1 MGIIPSEKIDQKS
14 VFFIHIF
21 RKLPVFPKGKRLRL
35 IGRGMLGT
43 CGVTIGYFAMKHM
56 PLGDVSIIS
65 CSATFFV
72 CISARIFLKEAID
85 KLNLINIL
93 FVIGGLILIVQPPF
107 IFSTENKTYSEDS
120 YALYAAIAM
129 VFSAVCIHS
138 TVFVML
144 RSLKGL

>member
-1 MGIIPSEKIDQKS
+1 M
-14 VFFIHIF
+14 
-21 RKLPVFPKGKRLRL
+21 
-35 IGRGMLGT
+35 GT
-43 CGVTIGYFAMKHM
+43 CGITIGYFAMKHM

-85 KLNLINIL
+85 KLNLINIF

-107 IFSTENKTYSEDS
+107 IFTTENKTYSEDP

-129 VFSAVCIHS
+129 VFSAMFIHS
-138 TVFVML
+138 SVFVII
-144 RSLKGL
+144 RSLKGIFNPIFVFWFELANFTSPIKY

>member
-1 MGIIPSEKIDQKS
+1 
-14 VFFIHIF
+14 
-21 RKLPVFPKGKRLRL
+21 
-35 IGRGMLGT
+35 
-43 CGVTIGYFAMKHM
+43 MKHM

-107 IFSTENKTYSEDS
+107 IFSTEKKTYSEDP
-120 YALYAAIAM
+120 YALYAAVAM
-129 VFSAVCIHS
+129 VFSAMFIHS
-138 TVFVML
+138 SVFVII
-144 RSLKGL
+144 RSLKGKLSIK